1 MVGRQEGSQAA
12 AGRESVSHALR
23 RLPRTGAAQPDPSS
37 VSTPIPLPQQ
47 ISQQDLVLA
56 PDASRCLSRGGRAV
70 TGDALCLLFFSRLL
84 STSGTVSS

>member
-37 VSTPIPLPQQ
+37 VSIPIPLPQQ
-47 ISQQDLVLA
+47 ISQQDLGQT
-56 PDASRCLSRGGRAV
+56 PGASRCLSRGRRAI
-70 TGDALCLLFFSRLL
+70 TRDASCLLFFSGLL
-84 STSGTVSS
+84 SMSGTVSS